1 MSDSSRYEKL
11 LSIVIPVMVSGM
23 IIYCGNSAFRTLL
36 STIGGQQSGQ
46 ALTKEERAKMAK
58 KLKRPDL
65 EYMEFDTHEQRILSE
80 GLVDVDETNVTF
92 KDIGGLEKELEEVK

>member
-1 MSDSSRYEKL
+1 MNIILYHIWTYYSSIITIL
-11 LSIVIPVMVSGM
+11 LPV
-23 IIYCGNSAFRTLL
+23 
-36 STIGGQQSGQ
+36 Q
-46 ALTKEERAKMAK
+46 

-92 KDIGGLEKELEEVK
+92 KDIGGLEKELEEVKVFTTTTTLLLLLLLLLLPP